1 MICLMAGEVASK
13 KTAIAIVVNNT
24 MESEIHSTH
33 HHEFF
38 SSIQIVTAVT
48 LTVGIWQVRIS
59 F

>member
-1 MICLMAGEVASK
+1 MAGEVASK